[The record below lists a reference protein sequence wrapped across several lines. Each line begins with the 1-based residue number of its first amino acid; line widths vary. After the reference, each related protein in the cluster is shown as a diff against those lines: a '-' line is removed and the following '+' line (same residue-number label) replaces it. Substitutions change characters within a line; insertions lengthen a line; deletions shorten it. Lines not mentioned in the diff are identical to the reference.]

1 MFGGGDIAWIIGLAV
16 PSVLYYVLM
25 KPRLKKRAG
34 YQEKLSSL

>member
-1 MFGGGDIAWIIGLAV
+1 LAV